1 MQKGLNKN
9 EFSEFTIYYKD
20 SGINSGI
27 IYCPYINFWTFLA
40 FVGWLSLKFL
50 HNMPKAFRLQN
61 GRNLPRPLIC
71 FLNQPREHR
80 PKKRTGT
87 LRGHYYFQ
95 KTNKTKTKKIA
106 YQCLHHSLPSQNA
119 KFTIWIIFKKSSCFS
134 PG

>member
-1 MQKGLNKN
+1 MNFLSLQ
-9 EFSEFTIYYKD
+9 FTIRTLELTLELFTVHILIFEHY
-20 SGINSGI
+20 
-27 IYCPYINFWTFLA
+27 LA